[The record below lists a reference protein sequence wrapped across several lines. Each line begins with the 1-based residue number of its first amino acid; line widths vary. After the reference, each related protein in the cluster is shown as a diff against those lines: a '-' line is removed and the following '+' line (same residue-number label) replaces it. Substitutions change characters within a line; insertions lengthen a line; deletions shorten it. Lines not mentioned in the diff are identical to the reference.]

1 MTRSIKF
8 CLDFLIIRK
17 RDFGFVL
24 SLKKAGIK
32 TAMIERVLRLNQIFF
47 LLVVN
52 RDTFYLRCIPDC
64 TVMNSRTVKKHAK
77 NECVGLA
84 VMFDCIYCNQRKEF
98 FSTMQMKLAN
108 FAAGIIAPDM

>member
-1 MTRSIKF
+1 
-8 CLDFLIIRK
+8 
-17 RDFGFVL
+17 
-24 SLKKAGIK
+24 
-32 TAMIERVLRLNQIFF
+32 MIERVLRLNQIFF

-84 VMFDCIYCNQRKEF
+84 VMFDCIYCNQSCTLKEKNIFRGDKQPMEAEEGDF
-98 FSTMQMKLAN
+98 FYNAN
-108 FAAGIIAPDM
+108 EAGEFRCRNYCPRYVTRALRSS